1 MSTSPASFSGKS
13 SRRHS
18 INLRIQPE
26 EQALID
32 RAAQA
37 SGKTRTEFILA
48 AARSAAI
55 DALLDRCY
63 VELDEDDFARF
74 QAALAAPPKV
84 SEQLRQL
91 MQDDFPWMD

>member
-1 MSTSPASFSGKS
+1 MSTPAGGNH
-13 SRRHS
+13 SRRNS
-18 INLRIQPE
+18 INLRVQPE

-37 SGKTRTEFILA
+37 SGKTRTEFILE
-48 AARSAAI
+48 AARRAAV

-74 QAALAAPPKV
+74 QAALAAPPKT
-84 SEQLRQL
+84 SEGLRRL
-91 MQDDFPWMD
+91 MRDDFPWKD